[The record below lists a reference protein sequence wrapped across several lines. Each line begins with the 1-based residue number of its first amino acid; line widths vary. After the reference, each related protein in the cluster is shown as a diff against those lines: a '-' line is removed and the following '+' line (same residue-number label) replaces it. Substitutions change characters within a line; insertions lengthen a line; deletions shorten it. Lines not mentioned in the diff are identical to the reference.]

1 MTILSF
7 SELIE
12 RCKNE
17 NKRIYEIALE
27 EEAFLQAETLDVIR
41 IKTLE
46 TLLAM
51 KDAIK
56 DGLRSHEKSI
66 SNWCGDDCIKLQ
78 NKYKNT
84 PALFGKIFEKIIT
97 YALATAEENLRMG
110 RIVACPTAGS
120 CGIVPSV
127 IVAVAEE
134 ENISETEQ
142 INGLLTAGLVGLVVS
157 NKVQLAGAV
166 AGCQAEC
173 GVASAMAAAAV
184 TQMLG
189 GSVDEILQAA
199 ALALK
204 NILGLTC
211 DPVCGLVEVPC
222 IKRNAF
228 LAIHAVTASE
238 LALCGVE
245 SKIPLDEIVDTLKIT
260 GQLMSP
266 LLKETSQGGLAKT
279 KTALELEKKLFNN
292 KQ

>member
-1 MTILSF
+1 M
-7 SELIE
+7 
-12 RCKNE
+12 
-17 NKRIYEIALE
+17 
-27 EEAFLQAETLDVIR
+27 
-41 IKTLE
+41 
-46 TLLAM
+46 
-51 KDAIK
+51 
-56 DGLRSHEKSI
+56 
-66 SNWCGDDCIKLQ
+66 
-78 NKYKNT
+78 
-84 PALFGKIFEKIIT
+84 II
-97 YALATAEENLRMG
+97 
-110 RIVACPTAGS
+110 
-120 CGIVPSV
+120 
-127 IVAVAEE
+127 AVAEE
-134 ENISETEQ
+134 KKIPDAEQ
-142 INGLLTAGLVGLVVS
+142 INGLLTAGLVGLIIS

-173 GVASAMAAAAV
+173 GVASAMAAAAL
-184 TQMLG
+184 TQILG
-189 GSVDEILQAA
+189 GNLNEILQAA

-238 LALCGVE
+238 LALCEVE

-279 KTALELEKKLFNN
+279 KTAINLEKKLFNN